1 MAAPL
6 VYDPY
11 SYEVHENPYPIY
23 ARLRAEAPVY
33 HNPERNF
40 YALSRY
46 DDVRDAMQDW
56 QTFSSQGGVSLEGS
70 GKAPP
75 MIIAMDPPRQTRLRR
90 IISAAF
96 TPRRVAEMEPQI
108 RTLARRLLAPLLEQE
123 EFDFIDDFSGK
134 LPMAVIAHMLGV
146 PEQDH
151 DMLRAWSDLLLH
163 REPNDPRVTPAGVE
177 AAGNIVRYFAQAAE
191 ERRQRP
197 GADLLSALLEAEV
210 EGERLSREEVLGFC
224 FLLIIAGNET
234 TTKMLGN
241 AVDLLYRHPDQRAR
255 LVREPARIADAVEEV
270 LRFEPSTQ
278 ALARVATREV
288 TLHDVTIPAGARLL
302 LLIGS
307 ANRDERVIE
316 RADEFD
322 VFRTPVAHLAFGIG
336 THFCLGAS
344 LARLEGRVAL
354 EEILKLMPDYEV
366 DRSRCERVHSTNVR
380 GYAHLPMRAGK
391 RREERVH
398 AAS

>member
-1 MAAPL
+1 MAPAV

-11 SYEVHENPYPIY
+11 DYAIHEDPYPVY
-23 ARLRAEAPVY
+23 AWLRAQAPVY
-33 HNPERNF
+33 YNPERNF

-46 DDVRDAMQDW
+46 HDVREALQDW
-56 QTFSSQGGVSLEGS
+56 QTFSSQGGVALEGS

-75 MIIAMDPPRQTRLRR
+75 MIIAMDPPRQMRLRR

-96 TPRRVAEMEPQI
+96 TPRRVAEMEP
-108 RTLARRLLAPLLEQE
+108 RVRELAQQLLTPLLDRQ

-146 PEQDH
+146 PETDH
-151 DMLRAWSDLLLH
+151 DMLRAWSDTLLH

-177 AAGNIVRYFAQAAE
+177 AAGNLVRYFAEAAE
-191 ERRQRP
+191 ERHRRP
-197 GADLLSALLEAEV
+197 GKDLLSALLEAEV

-224 FLLIIAGNET
+224 FLLSIAGNET

-241 AVDLLYRHPDQRAR
+241 AVDLFYRHPDQRLR
-255 LVREPARIADAVEEV
+255 LVREPSRLADALEEV

-278 ALARVATREV
+278 ALARLVTTEV
-288 TLHDVTIPAGARLL
+288 TLHGVTLPAGARVL

-307 ANRDERVIE
+307 ANRDETAIE
-316 RADEFD
+316 RAGEFD
-322 VFRTPVAHLAFGIG
+322 AFRPPAAHLSFGIG
-336 THFCLGAS
+336 THFCMGAS

-354 EEILKLMPDYEV
+354 EEILRAMPDY
-366 DRSRCERVHSTNVR
+366 DLDYSRAERVHSTNVR
-380 GYAHLPMRAGK
+380 GYAHLPMAPGTLREAG
-391 RREERVH
+391 VH
-398 AAS
+398 ATS

>member
-1 MAAPL
+1 MAGPL

-11 SYEVHENPYPIY
+11 SYEIHEDPYPTY
-23 ARLRAEAPVY
+23 ARLRREAPVY

-46 DDVRDAMQDW
+46 HDVREAMQDW
-56 QTFSSQGGVSLEGS
+56 QTFSSQGGVALEGS

-75 MIIAMDPPRQTRLRR
+75 MIIAMDPPRQTKLRR

-96 TPRRVAEMEPQI
+96 TPRRVAELEP
-108 RTLARRLLAPLLEQE
+108 RVRELAQHLLQPLRRREQ
-123 EFDFIDDFSGK
+123 FDFIDDFSGK
-134 LPMAVIAHMLGV
+134 LPMAVIAYMLGV
-146 PEQDH
+146 PEDDH
-151 DMLRAWSDLLLH
+151 EMLRTWSDTLLH
-163 REPNDPRVTPAGVE
+163 REPNDPRVTPAGIE
-177 AAGNIVRYFAQAAE
+177 AAGNLVRYFAEAAE
-191 ERRQRP
+191 LRRRRP
-197 GADLLSALLEAEV
+197 STDLLSALLEAEV

-241 AVDLLYRHPDQRAR
+241 AVDLLYRHPEQRAR
-255 LVREPARIADAVEEV
+255 LLREPHRMADAVEEV

-278 ALARVATREV
+278 ALARLVTREV
-288 TLHDVTIPAGARLL
+288 TLHGVTIPAGARVM

-307 ANRDERVIE
+307 ANRDETAIE
-316 RADEFD
+316 RAGEFD
-322 VFRTPVAHLAFGIG
+322 AFRPPVAHLSFGIG

-354 EEILKLMPDYEV
+354 EEILHVMPEYQIDL
-366 DRSRCERVHSTNVR
+366 SRAQRVHSTNVR
-380 GYAHLPMRAGK
+380 GYAHLPMSSGLDH
-391 RREERVH
+391 EGGIH

>member
-1 MAAPL
+1 MSAPL

-11 SYEVHENPYPIY
+11 SYEIHEDPYPTY

-33 HNPERNF
+33 YNAKRGF

-46 DDVRDAMQDW
+46 NDVREAMQDW
-56 QTFSSQGGVSLEGS
+56 ETFSSQGGVALEGS

-96 TPRRVAEMEPQI
+96 TPRRVAEMEP
-108 RTLARRLLAPLLEQE
+108 RVRALAQELLQPLLRQR
-123 EFDFIDDFSGK
+123 EFDFVDDFSGK
-134 LPMAVIAHMLGV
+134 LPMAVIANMLGV
-146 PEQDH
+146 PEADRET
-151 DMLRAWSDLLLH
+151 LRTWSDTLLH
-163 REPNDPRVTPAGVE
+163 REPGDPRVTPAGVE
-177 AAGNIVRYFAQAAE
+177 AAGNIVKYFAE
-191 ERRQRP
+191 EIEHRRRHP
-197 GADLLSALLEAEV
+197 GTDLLSALLEAEV

-234 TTKMLGN
+234 TTKMLAN
-241 AVDLLYRHPDQRAR
+241 AVDLLYRHPQQRAR
-255 LVREPARIADAVEEV
+255 LIREPERMADAVEEV
-270 LRFEPSTQ
+270 LRFDPSTQ
-278 ALARVATREV
+278 ALARVVRRDV
-288 TLHDVTIPAGARLL
+288 TLHGTVVPAGARVL

-307 ANRDERVIE
+307 ANRDETVIE

-354 EEILKLMPDYEV
+354 EEVLRSMPEYEL
-366 DRSRCERVHSTNVR
+366 DLARRERVHSTNVR
-380 GYAHLPMRAGK
+380 GYAHLPMSPGPK
-391 RREERVH
+391 RRETVH